1 MKWKNGEFTYAKST
15 MLLIIRVF
23 VPRLRKIKILRFSL
37 RDLNTWKDFPF
48 FFTRSFNI
56 ERFCDFLYTFSEYVK
71 ILGFSL
77 HVTRL
82 NLSNLRTPFPSGMR

>member
-15 MLLIIRVF
+15 MLLIIF

-56 ERFCDFLYTFSEYVK
+56 ERFCDFLYTFSEYRK
-71 ILGFSL
+71 ILRFSL
-77 HVTRL
+77 HVIRL
-82 NLSNLRTPFPSGMR
+82 NLSNQQAPFPSGMH